1 MCRTSV
7 PSMLLPLLLLHLL
20 LILLLPVVLD
30 VGLFVV
36 GGVQEYIKSMG
47 KASFNCS
54 VRL

>member
-1 MCRTSV
+1 MCRTSF
-7 PSMLLPLLLLHLL
+7 PSMLLLLLLLHLL

-47 KASFNCS
+47 KAIFNCS